1 VRAALVVALVAAL
14 GCRDATPPRAPELTT
29 PAVEP
34 PAGAARSL
42 ERRLAEERAARP
54 AGAVGIEALASALAA
69 RGVEVVR
76 ARQVL
81 AAPVGARYCAA
92 AATRGGL
99 GLALCEFDSQAA
111 AEEGLRRSRA
121 RFDRSMPGRR
131 LAAAGGSLLTI
142 ASDGPEAQLAAESF
156 AALGATA
163 HRKGE

>member
-1 VRAALVVALVAAL
+1 VRALILVVIAAV
-14 GCRDATPPRAPELTT
+14 GCREATPPGAPEITT
-29 PAVEP
+29 PAVDP

-42 ERRLAEERAARP
+42 ERRLAAERAARP
-54 AGAVGIEALASALAA
+54 AGVVGIEALVPALAA

-92 AATRGGL
+92 VTTRGGL
-99 GLALCEFDSQAA
+99 GLSLCEFGSQAA
-111 AEEGLRRSRA
+111 AEDGLARSRA
-121 RFDRSMPGRR
+121 RFDRAMPGRR